1 MKHTV
6 PDELPY
12 ERFMQKGPESLTNA
26 ELLAV
31 ILRTGSRNTPAV
43 ELGRKILA
51 VKDPQNTLL
60 SVLWSLSLEEMLSI
74 KGIGEVKAVKLLC
87 LKEIARRMA
96 EEHASERM
104 SFGNAADA
112 AGLFMERLR
121 HETKEYA
128 YLLLLDNRL
137 GLIAEELLSIGSV
150 NAAIL
155 DPREIFI
162 HALDRK
168 AVHILLLHNHPSG
181 DPTPSGEDIEITGRI
196 LRAGELLGIRLID
209 HIIIGDGTYASLREM
224 DLMRESR

>member
-1 MKHTV
+1 M
-6 PDELPY
+6 
-12 ERFMQKGPESLTNA
+12 
-26 ELLAV
+26 
-31 ILRTGSRNTPAV
+31 
-43 ELGRKILA
+43 
-51 VKDPQNTLL
+51 
-60 SVLWSLSLEEMLSI
+60 
-74 KGIGEVKAVKLLC
+74 
-87 LKEIARRMA
+87 
-96 EEHASERM
+96 
-104 SFGNAADA
+104 
-112 AGLFMERLR
+112 
-121 HETKEYA
+121 
-128 YLLLLDNRL
+128 DNRL

-209 HIIIGDGTYASLREM
+209 HIIIGDGTFVSLREM